1 MFSSR
6 YILPTF
12 RSEKGEGRLGT
23 GRISHM
29 IHLQGGPTAP
39 STVACAS
46 KRRGAVRPW
55 RQASCD
61 PLLCLLRTPLNEANQ
76 HYFPFIT
83 SMTSSS
89 ASSHP
94 SCCFLLELS
103 RRSSLLL
110 VPPLATTQPLLRA
123 PTVCPACMN
132 AVGCQCS
139 EHMVQKGA
147 GPHHP
152 FTQSFDRMHRCAWA
166 PGQTLDI

>member
-1 MFSSR
+1 M
-6 YILPTF
+6 
-12 RSEKGEGRLGT
+12 GT

-29 IHLQGGPTAP
+29 IHLQGSQTAP

-46 KRRGAVRPW
+46 KSRGAVRP
-55 RQASCD
+55 RRRASCD

-89 ASSHP
+89 AFFSSFLLLSPGIIEEELPAPCTTSSHHAALSESAYCVP
-94 SCCFLLELS
+94 SLHECCWMP
-103 RRSSLLL
+103 
-110 VPPLATTQPLLRA
+110 VLRA
-123 PTVCPACMN
+123 HGP
-132 AVGCQCS
+132 
-139 EHMVQKGA
+139 EGA

-152 FTQSFDRMHRCAWA
+152 FTQSFDSMHRCAWA